1 MTERAPVTAD
11 NREIGR
17 VAAAIFG
24 GEPDVHTW
32 WAPDRRH
39 SVDILSCVG
48 SPEPGVTAYATL
60 TLSDHALPSMVDDL
74 RVELMGTCDSAI
86 DHFPEV
92 MASCAFNII
101 ENAAAIGPGAVIPG
115 AISFHGLS
123 STMEHALFL
132 PAFLTDESR
141 QILVLPTRTVGWLR
155 LLPISEA
162 EFQHVAAHG
171 FMSLLEVINVARPNV
186 YDINR
191 ASVV

>member
-1 MTERAPVTAD
+1 MTERAPVTAE

-17 VAAAIFG
+17 VAAEIFG
-24 GEPDVHTW
+24 GEQNVHTW
-32 WAPDRRH
+32 WDPDRRH
-39 SVDILSCVG
+39 NVDILSCVG
-48 SPEPGVTAYATL
+48 SPEPDVTAYVTL
-60 TLSDHALPSMVDDL
+60 TLSNHPLPSMTDDL
-74 RVELMGTCDSAI
+74 RVELMGSCDSAV
-86 DHFPEV
+86 DRFPEV

-101 ENAAAIGPGAVIPG
+101 ENAPVIGPGVVFPG

-132 PAFLTDESR
+132 PPFLTDASR
-141 QILVLPTRTVGWLR
+141 QTLVLPTRTVAWLR

-171 FMSLLEVINVARPNV
+171 FMSLLDVMNVARPNV

-191 ASVV
+191 ASVL